1 MYKSEKIIFYTTIEI
16 RENYTL
22 TTIQIRENLLNN
34 SMLNNVSN

>member
-22 TTIQIRENLLNN
+22 TTIQIRENLLYTAKQFNA
-34 SMLNNVSN
+34 